1 MSNLGTISAQQ
12 AGTFPALTQG
22 SYVSQGCGAGPGIL
36 DFQVEWNGS
45 GSFSLQVGDSISG
58 NAWET
63 YPVSSIIGTSNGV
76 LVTGAPT
83 ASGIYRC
90 AVDGGGASGQS
101 PLTKLGA
108 IIFAT
113 ALSGGAVVTISSS
126 FTPQLDASPG
136 TPAGGEEV
144 TFVPPNSTAFG
155 RITIAS
161 SNAAQRGPNVP
172 LKGGVALQAAPN
184 DGTFTGNVATVWVK
198 GDDTVSPSTG
208 AALTTSGGGFA
219 VACSNLNQVWFYG
232 TAGDVI
238 QYGAS

>member
-1 MSNLGTISAQQ
+1 MIGGRSFGVTVPTSCGRLLTRPSPPKIQIPLTHPALTLLLGVRAILFTHLRNLQCLSRPSMSNLGTISAQQ

-36 DFQVEWNGS
+36 DFQVEWNCS

-126 FTPQLDASPG
+126 
-136 TPAGGEEV
+136 
-144 TFVPPNSTAFG
+144 
-155 RITIAS
+155 
-161 SNAAQRGPNVP
+161 
-172 LKGGVALQAAPN
+172 
-184 DGTFTGNVATVWVK
+184 
-198 GDDTVSPSTG
+198 
-208 AALTTSGGGFA
+208 
-219 VACSNLNQVWFYG
+219 
-232 TAGDVI
+232 
-238 QYGAS
+238 